1 MTQEDE
7 LQLLKNELPPETIE
21 TPIRMEDIHPSM
33 TEEDRQRALD
43 EIKRVLRG
51 DA

>member
-7 LQLLKNELPPETIE
+7 LQLLKNELPPE
-21 TPIRMEDIHPSM
+21 PIHMEDIHPSM
-33 TEEDRQRALD
+33 TEDDRQRALD
-43 EIKRVLRG
+43 EIRRVLRG